1 METTV
6 SLVQM
11 LDARERRVQHQQEL
25 LARYHK
31 PLICF
36 TMNICGPVK
45 DSPLIRRGFGRGR
58 QLLRQQFLRAK
69 LTPLHQDAVREVTG
83 CEAFYVLDADPL
95 TIKKF
100 TTDIEDATPL
110 GRLFDMDVIRPDGLK
125 VDREELNLEGR
136 RCLICGGGGNGG
148 ASARP
153 GAAAGADGWPPPRRI
168 HTVAELQEKTTEIL
182 TEARDVQDIAD
193 AARLAVRALLYE
205 VTTTPKPG
213 LVDRRNSGS
222 HRDMDVFTFMD
233 SAAALYPYFEACART
248 GRETAEQPA
257 PETFAALR
265 PLGCE
270 AEGEMLDATG
280 GVNTHKG
287 AVFSVGIVCAALG
300 RLDRSLWAD
309 AARVLAEV
317 SAMTAGLT
325 EKDFAGVTAE
335 NAATAGQK
343 LYIRYGI
350 TGVRGQVEAGLPA
363 VLNVGLPVLEA
374 GLAKGYDFDRV
385 GGGALLAIL
394 ANSTD
399 TNIIARSSRERQ
411 LALTEELKALLAQT
425 PYPDKDALAALDD
438 RFIAENLS
446 PGGSADLLALTWLLH
461 FVTTE
466 GNIDE

>member
-1 METTV
+1 MEV
-6 SLVQM
+6 SLLQM
-11 LDARERRVQHQQEL
+11 LDARERRVQHQQAL
-25 LARYHK
+25 LAQYHK

-45 DSPLIRRGFGRGR
+45 DSPLIRRGFERGCR
-58 QLLRQQFLRAK
+58 LLRQQFFRAK
-69 LTPLHQDAVREVTG
+69 LTPLHQDIIREATG

-100 TTDIEDATPL
+100 TTDIEDATRL
-110 GRLFDMDVIRPDGLK
+110 GRLFDMDVIRPDGRK
-125 VDREELNLEGR
+125 VDREELHLEGR
-136 RCLICGGGGNGG
+136 RCLICGGP
-148 ASARP
+148 AKVCSS
-153 GAAAGADGWPPPRRI
+153 RRV
-168 HTVAELQEKTTEIL
+168 HTVAELQEKTTGIL
-182 TEARDVQDIAD
+182 TDARDSQDTAD

-222 HRDMDVFTFMD
+222 HKDMDVFTFMD
-233 SAAALYPYFEACART
+233 SAAALYPYFEACARV
-248 GRETAEQPA
+248 GQNTAAQSA
-257 PETFAALR
+257 PETFGTLR

-270 AEGEMLDATG
+270 AEGEMLEATG

-300 RLDRSLWAD
+300 RLDRALWAD
-309 AARVLAEV
+309 PARVMAEV

-325 EKDFAGVTAE
+325 EQDFAGVTEE
-335 NAATAGQK
+335 NSATVGQK

-363 VLNVGLPVLEA
+363 VLNVGLPVLEE
-374 GLAKGYDFDRV
+374 GLARGYDKDRA
-385 GGGALLAIL
+385 GSGALLAIL

-411 LALTEELKALLAQT
+411 LALVEELKALLAET
-425 PYPDKDALAALDD
+425 PYPDKAALEALDD

-461 FVTTE
+461 FITTE
-466 GNIDE
+466 GNIHE

>member
-1 METTV
+1 MEREV
-6 SLVQM
+6 SLIQM
-11 LDARERRVQHQQEL
+11 LDARERRVWHQQEL
-25 LARYHK
+25 LGAYGK
-31 PLICF
+31 PLVCF
-36 TMNICGPVK
+36 TMNIAGPVK
-45 DSPLIRRGFGRGR
+45 DSPLIRRGFARGR
-58 QLLRQQFLRAK
+58 QLLERQFLRCGIK
-69 LTPLHQDAVREVTG
+69 PLKIDLSKAVTG
-83 CEAFYVLDADPL
+83 PEAFYVLDAEPL
-95 TIKKF
+95 TIKKL
-100 TTDIEDATPL
+100 TTLVEDASPL
-110 GRLFDMDVIRPDGLK
+110 GRLFDMDVLRPDGKK
-125 VDREELNLEGR
+125 VDREELHLEGR
-136 RCLICGGGGNGG
+136 KCLICGGP
-148 ASARP
+148 AKVCSS
-153 GAAAGADGWPPPRRI
+153 RRV
-168 HTVAELQEKTTEIL
+168 HTVAELQARTTAIL
-182 TEARDVQDIAD
+182 TETMDTLD
-193 AARLAVRALLYE
+193 AATAARQAVRALLYE

-213 LVDRRNSGS
+213 LVDRRNTGA
-222 HRDMDVFTFMD
+222 HDDMDRPLFHRSAQVLEPYFCRFVSLGM
-233 SAAALYPYFEACART
+233 AAASPEKLQAL
-248 GRETAEQPA
+248 GRQAEHA
-257 PETFAALR
+257 M
-265 PLGCE
+265 LG
-270 AEGEMLDATG
+270 ATG

-335 NAATAGQK
+335 NAATVGQK
-343 LYIRYGI
+343 LYIQYGI

-363 VLNVGLPVLEA
+363 VLNVGLPVLEE
-374 GLAKGYDFDRV
+374 GLAKGYDFDRA

-466 GNIDE
+466 GNINE

>member
-1 METTV
+1 MSVEV
-6 SLVQM
+6 SLSEM
-11 LDARERRVQHQQEL
+11 LYAREHRVQHQQEL
-25 LARYHK
+25 LAQYHK
-31 PLICF
+31 PLISF

-45 DSPLIRRGFGRGR
+45 DSPLIRRGFERGR

-69 LTPLHQDAVREVTG
+69 LTPIYQDVSREVTG

-95 TIKKF
+95 LIKKF
-100 TTDIEDATPL
+100 TTDMEDATPL
-110 GRLFDMDVIRPDGLK
+110 GRLFDMDVIRPDGRK
-125 VDREELNLEGR
+125 VDREELHLPGR
-136 RCLICGGGGNGG
+136 RCLICGGP
-148 ASARP
+148 AKVCSS
-153 GAAAGADGWPPPRRI
+153 RRI

-182 TEARDVQDIAD
+182 TDARDAQDTAD
-193 AARLAVRALLYE
+193 AARQAVRALLYE

-222 HRDMDVFTFMD
+222 HKDMDVFTFMD
-233 SAAALYPYFEACART
+233 SAAALYPYFESCARM
-248 GRETAEQPA
+248 GRETAAQPA
-257 PETFAALR
+257 PETFKALR

-270 AEGEMLDATG
+270 AEGEMLEATG

-300 RLDRSLWAD
+300 CLDRALWSD
-309 AARVLAEV
+309 PDRVLAEV

-325 EKDFAGVTAE
+325 AGDFEGVTAE
-335 NAATAGQK
+335 SATTAGQK
-343 LYIRYGI
+343 LYVQYGI

-363 VLNVGLPVLEA
+363 VLNVGLPALEA
-374 GLAKGYDFDRV
+374 GRAKGYDFDRA

-411 LALTEELKALLAQT
+411 LALTGELKTLLAKT
-425 PYPDKDALAALDD
+425 PYPDKAALAALDD

-446 PGGSADLLALTWLLH
+446 PGGSADLLALTYLLY
-461 FVTTE
+461 FFKTE
-466 GNIDE
+466 ENVHE

>member
-1 METTV
+1 METNV
-6 SLVQM
+6 SLIQM

-25 LARYHK
+25 LAQYHK
-31 PLICF
+31 PLISF

-45 DSPLIRRGFGRGR
+45 DSPLIRRGFERGR

-69 LTPLHQDAVREVTG
+69 LTPIYQDVSREVTG

-95 TIKKF
+95 AIKKF
-100 TTDIEDATPL
+100 TTDVEDATPL
-110 GRLFDMDVIRPDGLK
+110 GRLFDMDVICPDGRK
-125 VDREELNLEGR
+125 VDREELHLPGR
-136 RCLICGGGGNGG
+136 RCLICGGP
-148 ASARP
+148 AKVCSS
-153 GAAAGADGWPPPRRI
+153 RRI

-182 TEARDVQDIAD
+182 TDARDAQDTAD
-193 AARLAVRALLYE
+193 AARQAVRALLYE

-222 HRDMDVFTFMD
+222 HKDMDVFTFMD
-233 SAAALYPYFEACART
+233 SAAALYPYFESCART
-248 GRETAEQPA
+248 GRETAAQPA
-257 PETFAALR
+257 PETFKALR

-270 AEGEMLDATG
+270 AEGEMLEATG

-300 RLDRSLWAD
+300 RLDRALWSD
-309 AARVLAEV
+309 PARVLAEV

-325 EKDFAGVTAE
+325 AGDFEGITAE
-335 NAATAGQK
+335 NAVTAGQK
-343 LYIRYGI
+343 LYVQYGI

-363 VLNVGLPVLEA
+363 VLKVGLPALEA
-374 GLAKGYDFDRV
+374 GRAKGCDFDRA

-411 LALTEELKALLAQT
+411 LVLTEELKALLAEN
-425 PYPDKDALAALDD
+425 PYPDKETLAALDD

-446 PGGSADLLALTWLLH
+446 PGGSADLLALTYLLY
-461 FVTTE
+461 FFKTE
-466 GNIDE
+466 ETAHE

>member
-25 LARYHK
+25 LAQYHK

-36 TMNICGPVK
+36 TMNICGPIK
-45 DSPLIRRGFGRGR
+45 DSPLIRRGFARGR

-69 LTPLHQDAVREVTG
+69 LTPLYQDAVREVTG

-110 GRLFDMDVIRPDGLK
+110 GRLFD
-125 VDREELNLEGR
+125 REELNLEGR
-136 RCLICGGGGNGG
+136 RCLICGGP
-148 ASARP
+148 AKVCSS
-153 GAAAGADGWPPPRRI
+153 RRI

-182 TEARDVQDIAD
+182 TEARDAQDIAD

-222 HRDMDVFTFMD
+222 HKDMDVFTFMD
-233 SAAALYPYFEACART
+233 SAAALYPYFEDCART

-309 AARVLAEV
+309 AARVLSEV

-335 NAATAGQK
+335 NAATVGQK
-343 LYIRYGI
+343 LYIQYGI

-363 VLNVGLPVLEA
+363 VLNVGLPVLEE

-411 LALTEELKALLAQT
+411 MALTEELKALLAQT

-466 GNIDE
+466 GNINE